1 MPKTG
6 DLIAAKYRIEQL
18 IGVGGMGAVF
28 SATHQYTGKR
38 VALKWMLPELA
49 KDEDAVQRFM
59 REARA
64 AGRISHP
71 NVVDVYDVGQH
82 DDSYFLVMEYL
93 HGEPLTSAL
102 ARRDLTPTEVLTL
115 LMPAMRGVAAA
126 HRQGVVHRDLKP
138 DNIFLAYEE
147 DGVRREAKVLDFG
160 ISKLASDDQ
169 SSMHLTRTGAV
180 IGTPYYMSPE
190 QIRGKG
196 EIDRRSDVYAFGVIL
211 YESLSGQVPF
221 MAETYGALVL
231 EIATGTPKPLTELVP
246 NVPVELSR
254 IVLQAMAREVNAR
267 YPTMEDL
274 IAALEV
280 FTRPSMQG
288 SWRASQRIHAGS
300 GERPMFDGTHA
311 APPRISLPL
320 EPPVYSPTLPPAVD
334 TRPSRATTP
343 FAAEAR
349 SRSAATGRIYG
360 IAGLLAVAAA
370 IVAAALYLTRDP
382 EPDPEVVA
390 PFAPQ
395 PAETKSAASTELQIE
410 EIPRG
415 VSAGAV
421 QPADAAHGGSNSEAN
436 TTPEVAPASPQR
448 LSKESR
454 RDSHRNSGA
463 HSRKSADTDR
473 ERDKDKHVDQ
483 QPRVIPGVTDTPEP
497 SPAAPPRESRQSQ
510 QQRARSGSLNVN
522 EF

>member
-1 MPKTG
+1 
-6 DLIAAKYRIEQL
+6 
-18 IGVGGMGAVF
+18 
-28 SATHQYTGKR
+28 
-38 VALKWMLPELA
+38 
-49 KDEDAVQRFM
+49 
-59 REARA
+59 
-64 AGRISHP
+64 
-71 NVVDVYDVGQH
+71 
-82 DDSYFLVMEYL
+82 
-93 HGEPLTSAL
+93 
-102 ARRDLTPTEVLTL
+102 
-115 LMPAMRGVAAA
+115 
-126 HRQGVVHRDLKP
+126 
-138 DNIFLAYEE
+138 
-147 DGVRREAKVLDFG
+147 VRREAKVLDFG

-211 YESLSGQVPF
+211 YESLGGQVPF

-254 IVLQAMAREVNAR
+254 IVLQAMAREVDAR

-280 FTRPSMQG
+280 FTRPLMTGAG
-288 SWRASQRIHAGS
+288 SWRASQRMHAGS

-311 APPRISLPL
+311 APPRISSPL
-320 EPPVYSPTLPPAVD
+320 EPPLYSPTLPPPVD

-382 EPDPEVVA
+382 EPDPVVVA
-390 PFAPQ
+390 PFAPL
-395 PAETKSAASTELQIE
+395 PAETKNAAPTELQID

-421 QPADAAHGGSNSEAN
+421 QPADAAHGGSNIEAKPN
-436 TTPEVAPASPQR
+436 ANDTTPELAPIAPQR
-448 LSKESR
+448 PSKDSR
-454 RDSHRNSGA
+454 RDWHRNSGA
-463 HSRKSADTDR
+463 HSRKSADSDK
-473 ERDKDKHVDQ
+473 ERDKDKHVEQ